1 MTETFIALLLGHV
14 LGDYVLQ
21 STRMGAQKRRVT
33 VLLLHVAIV
42 GLASLA
48 ALGGAPLMVLA
59 VVLAHLA
66 IDAVKTYLAPETLVT
81 YLLDQA
87 AHVAVIAG
95 AAYLVPGAF
104 AAGLWGGAPAVVM

>member
-21 STRMGAQKRRVT
+21 SAGMVARKRRVT

-48 ALGGAPLMVLA
+48 ALGGAPLLVLA
-59 VVLAHLA
+59 GLVGLSRIHLGVHYPSDVLAGALMGLLA
-66 IDAVKTYLAPETLVT
+66 GVMLARVFRVSALPEA
-81 YLLDQA
+81 D
-87 AHVAVIAG
+87 
-95 AAYLVPGAF
+95 
-104 AAGLWGGAPAVVM
+104 